1 MSSKSCTKS
10 ILGQYLKKTA
20 QHTAQIHQPICL
32 VRTRSLSAYS
42 EEQEIFLQFWVL
54 SVLNMSFE
62 ISNVDSRW
70 VREKKEAK
78 ERTEWGSFSHLQNY
92 KYLSILFISV
102 FGSGIV
108 SLPYLF
114 QALQFPQSLLYM
126 RIENEL
132 RRREVFCFSFVR
144 PKMELFTWNWH
155 ALNHFYSMTFAT
167 AKSNILQNVL
177 AFSAVSDP
185 SIFFNFFPLSSST
198 AVLQCPPQPNHY
210 VLFPN

>member
-1 MSSKSCTKS
+1 
-10 ILGQYLKKTA
+10 
-20 QHTAQIHQPICL
+20 
-32 VRTRSLSAYS
+32 
-42 EEQEIFLQFWVL
+42 
-54 SVLNMSFE
+54 MSFE

-78 ERTEWGSFSHLQNY
+78 ERTGCGSFTCLQNY

-102 FGSGIV
+102 FSSGIF
-108 SLPYLF
+108 SLLYLF

-132 RRREVFCFSFVR
+132 RRREVFYFSFVR

-155 ALNHFYSMTFAT
+155 ALNHFYNMTFAT
-167 AKSNILQNVL
+167 AKSNILHNVL

-185 SIFFNFFPLSSST
+185 LIFFDICPHS
-198 AVLQCPPQPNHY
+198 APPQQYCNALHSPITTCFFQTNWSDWMNTSR
-210 VLFPN
+210 V